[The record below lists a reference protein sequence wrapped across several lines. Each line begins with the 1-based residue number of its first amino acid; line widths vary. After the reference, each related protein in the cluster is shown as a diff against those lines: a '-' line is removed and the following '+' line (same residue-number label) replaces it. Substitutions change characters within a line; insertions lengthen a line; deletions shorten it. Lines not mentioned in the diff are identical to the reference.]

1 MYMHIHIYNAHDNVY
16 IYNVYN
22 TRYIFLEFWLYTY
35 TCQTCRL
42 TGRAVFRSLLLGK
55 QGRLIDVPY
64 QMTLDN
70 MTVKQLAEYLEPM
83 LTAAAGGSLDTY
95 RN

>member
-1 MYMHIHIYNAHDNVY
+1 M
-16 IYNVYN
+16 
-22 TRYIFLEFWLYTY
+22 
-35 TCQTCRL
+35 
-42 TGRAVFRSLLLGK
+42 FRSLLLGK